1 MSTYT
6 IGNVVLNAPYM
17 NAACSIAKTP
27 EDIKALCQT
36 SAGAVLIGSIT
47 RLARDGNAE
56 PRWFDGDTY
65 ALNSFGMPNAGADY
79 YTSTLPGLTTTIHES
94 GKAAILSIAGFSVD
108 DYAAL
113 ARLADTS
120 GVDLLELNF
129 GCPNIRTD
137 GAQKPIASFDINYM
151 QAIVEA
157 VAERTSLPL
166 LLKLSPYSNPHE
178 LLAVAEAIAAMP
190 NTAGVVTMNTFANAY
205 HEIDGQP
212 VLAMEYGGLSGRS
225 LQPIALGQVR
235 QFRNAL
241 PETIAVIGVGG
252 IETTDDVRVFIA
264 AGATAVQ
271 AATIIVRDGH
281 AALERLAL

>member
-6 IGNVVLNAPYM
+6 IGNVVLNTPYM
-17 NAACSIAKTP
+17 NAACSVAKTP

-65 ALNSFGMPNAGADY
+65 ALNSFGMPNGGADY
-79 YTSTLPGLTTTIHES
+79 YASTLPGLVATIHQS

-108 DYAAL
+108 DYAML
-113 ARLADTS
+113 AKLADAS
-120 GVDLLELNF
+120 SIDLLELNF

-137 GAQKPIASFDINYM
+137 GAQKPIASFDISYM
-151 QAIVEA
+151 RAIVEA
-157 VAERTSLPL
+157 VAEQTATPL
-166 LLKLSPYSNPHE
+166 LLKLSAYSNPHE
-178 LLAVAEAIAAMP
+178 LLAVAEAIVTMP
-190 NTAGVVTMNTFANAY
+190 NVAGVVTMNTFANAY
-205 HEIDGQP
+205 REIDGQP
-212 VLAMEYGGLSGRS
+212 VLAMEYGGLSGPS

-235 QFRNAL
+235 QFRKAL

-252 IETTDDVRVFIA
+252 IETADDVRAFIA

-271 AATIIVRDGH
+271 AATVIVRDGH